1 MMKEHYELII
11 LGGGPAGLSA
21 GLYAARARLDH
32 VLIEKGAP
40 GGQVL
45 LTDWVDNYPGF
56 PEGLTGF
63 DLIEKMTQH
72 AKRFD
77 LNIETAMVTEV
88 NLDNEDKKVLL
99 LEDGGQVTCDS
110 LIICTGARANTLNI
124 PGEEEMR
131 GKGVSYCGTCDAP
144 FYRNMHVAV
153 VGGGNT
159 AIQEAE
165 YLTKF
170 ASRVTVI
177 HRRDELRATK
187 ILQEIAFANENID
200 YIWNTT
206 VTSIEG
212 ENGVEIL
219 NLLNKDGTTSQ
230 LEVQGVFILIGV
242 TPNSNELPLEV
253 LKADQWGFIPTDI
266 ESRTCVPGVM
276 AAGDICS
283 KDVRQIV
290 NAAGEGAVAVLAA
303 ENYLQNLKETNS

>member
-1 MMKEHYELII
+1 MERKDHYELII

-21 GLYAARARLDH
+21 GLYAARARIDH
-32 VLIEKGAP
+32 LMIEKGAT

-56 PEGLTGF
+56 PEGISGF
-63 DLIEKMTQH
+63 DLVEKMTEH

-77 LNIETAMVTEV
+77 LNMLTAEV
-88 NLDNEDKKVLL
+88 IKVDLSDEKRKVLHL
-99 LEDGGQVTCDS
+99 VGEETVSCDS
-110 LIICTGARANTLNI
+110 LIICTGASANTLDI
-124 PGEEEMR
+124 PGEHELR

-153 VGGGNT
+153 AGGGNT
-159 AIQEAE
+159 AIQEAV

-187 ILQEIAFANENID
+187 ILQELAFANEKID
-200 YIWNTT
+200 FIWNSQ

-212 ENGVEIL
+212 ETGVERI
-219 NLLNKDGTTSQ
+219 NLIAKDGSTSS
-230 LEVQGVFILIGV
+230 LDVEGVFIFVGV
-242 TPNSNELPLEV
+242 TPNNTALPLDL
-253 LKADQWGFIPTDI
+253 LKAGKGGFVPIDI
-266 ESRTCVPGVM
+266 ETRTAVPGVM
-276 AAGDICS
+276 AAGDICD

-290 NAAGEGAVAVLAA
+290 NAAGEGAVAVLSA
-303 ENYLQNLKETNS
+303 ENYIQGT

>member
-1 MMKEHYELII
+1 MKDHYELVI
-11 LGGGPAGLSA
+11 LGGGPAGLAA
-21 GLYAARARLDH
+21 GLYASRARLDH

-56 PEGLTGF
+56 PEGISGF
-63 DLIEKMTQH
+63 DLVEKMTEH

-77 LNIETAMVTEV
+77 LNIETSFVTKIDL
-88 NLDNEDKKVLL
+88 NNEDRKVLH
-99 LEDGGQVTCDS
+99 LEDGTTISCDT
-110 LIICTGARANTLNI
+110 LILCNGASANNLGV
-124 PGEEEMR
+124 PGEQEMR

-153 VGGGNT
+153 IGGGNT

-170 ASRVTVI
+170 ASKVTVI
-177 HRRDELRATK
+177 HRREELRATK
-187 ILQEIAFANENID
+187 ITQEIAFANEKID
-200 YIWNTT
+200 FIWNSQ

-212 ENGVEIL
+212 GNGVERL
-219 NLLNKDGTTSQ
+219 NLLAKDGTTSA
-230 LEVQGVFILIGV
+230 LEVEGVFILIGV
-242 TPNSNELPLEV
+242 SPNNEGLPLD
-253 LKADQWGFIPTDI
+253 LLNADKWGFIPTDV
-266 ESRTCVPGVM
+266 ESCTAIPGVM

-303 ENYLQNLKETNS
+303 ERYLQSKK

>member
-1 MMKEHYELII
+1 MKEHYELII

-77 LNIETAMVTEV
+77 LNIETATVSRV
-88 NLDNEDKKVLL
+88 NLDDEKKKILL
-99 LEDGGQVTCDS
+99 LEDGSQVSCDS
-110 LIICTGARANTLNI
+110 LIICTGASANTVNV
-124 PGEEEMR
+124 PGEQEMR

-153 VGGGNT
+153 IGGGNT

-170 ASRVTVI
+170 ASKVTVI

-187 ILQEIAFANENID
+187 ILQEIAFANEKID
-200 YIWNTT
+200 FLWNST

-212 ENGVEIL
+212 ELGVERL
-219 NLLNKDGTTSQ
+219 NILNKDGSEST
-230 LEVQGVFILIGV
+230 LEVEGVFVLIGV
-242 TPNSNELPLEV
+242 TPNNDALPVEELNGD
-253 LKADQWGFIPTDI
+253 KWGFIPTDI
-266 ESRTCVPGVM
+266 ESRTNIAGVM

-303 ENYLQNLKETNS
+303 ENYLQNLK